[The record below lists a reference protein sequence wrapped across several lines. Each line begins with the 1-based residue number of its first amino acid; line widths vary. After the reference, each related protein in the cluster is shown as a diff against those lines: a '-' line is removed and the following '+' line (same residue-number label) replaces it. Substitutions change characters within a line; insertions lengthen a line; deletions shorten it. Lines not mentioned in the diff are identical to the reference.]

1 MIEAIKIIYDKSNI
15 KEQYFWTELFQL
27 TGICTYT
34 ITQKQVRSFKNRNSY
49 DYDAVLILIQNIKP
63 EEIKYLKK
71 VFPDA
76 ILVDDTIIKNVKS
89 LNMETNKEKEIWKK
103 YLHFWLDV
111 IESTLFDEVAARDN
125 VNALK
130 TIGDIYIKHNLAF
143 HRIASI
149 SFMNDYYQT
158 DLDIQQAAQDHIV
171 NAYVEMTNMKFNY
184 YIYLYAMA
192 YLGRCMNDTC
202 KVLKHR
208 QLLNDE
214 KCVKLLDT
222 ALKQEPGYTIAYW
235 LKAVISENS
244 NSSKVKNDAIGN
256 YYMMLRRMEHKEYA
270 CEQLYFYARYL
281 KKMQKRNDEAF
292 KYYEKAQ
299 YFNPVEYKSLCHM
312 GKLQMEKKEHR
323 LADIILDEAKKII
336 LEKERYMTPI
346 DYAYYDAI
354 YADLEF
360 LYGRS
365 EGAFNIDKYTAT
377 VAEKEKIKH
386 KLADNIGY
394 YEIFGTKG
402 DECLKLTS
410 RELFPECITLN

>member
-111 IESTLFDEVAARDN
+111 IESTLFDEVTARDDI
-125 VNALK
+125 NALK
-130 TIGDIYIKHNLAF
+130 TIGDVYIKHNLAF

-158 DLDIQQAAQDHIV
+158 DLDIQQTAQDHIV
-171 NAYVEMTNMKFNY
+171 NAYIEIVNLKLDY
-184 YIYLYAMA
+184 YIYLYVMA

-202 KVLKHR
+202 KVLKQC

-214 KCVKLLDT
+214 KCIKLLD
-222 ALKQEPGYTIAYW
+222 AVLKQEPGYTIAYW

-244 NSSKVKNDAIGN
+244 NGSKVKNDAIGN
-256 YYMMLRRMEHKEYA
+256 YYMTLRRMEHKEYA

-336 LEKERYMTPI
+336 LEKERYMMPI

-402 DECLKLTS
+402 DEYLKLTS

>member
-15 KEQYFWTELFQL
+15 KEQCFWTELFQL
-27 TGICTYT
+27 TGICTYV

-49 DYDAVLILIQNIKP
+49 DYDAVLVLIQNVKP

-71 VFPDA
+71 VFPEA
-76 ILVDDTIIKNVKS
+76 ILVDNTIIKNVKS
-89 LNMETNKEKEIWKK
+89 LNMETDKEKEIWKK
-103 YLHFWLDV
+103 YLYSWLDV
-111 IESTLFDEVAARDN
+111 IESTLFDEVTARDDI
-125 VNALK
+125 NALK
-130 TIGDIYIKHNLAF
+130 TIGDVYIKHNLAF

-158 DLDIQQAAQDHIV
+158 DLDIQQTAQDHIV
-171 NAYVEMTNMKFNY
+171 DAYIEIANLKLDY

-202 KVLKHR
+202 KVLKQR
-208 QLLNDE
+208 QLFNDE
-214 KCVKLLDT
+214 KCIKLLD
-222 ALKQEPGYTIAYW
+222 AVLKQEPGYTIAYW

-244 NSSKVKNDAIGN
+244 NGSKNDAIGN

-270 CEQLYFYARYL
+270 CEQLYFYARHL

-299 YFNPVEYKSLCHM
+299 YFNPVEYKSLRHM
-312 GKLQMEKKEHR
+312 GKLQMEKKENR
-323 LADIILDEAKKII
+323 LADIILNEAKKII

-346 DYAYYDAI
+346 DYTYYDSI

-360 LYGRS
+360 LYERS
-365 EGAFNIDKYTAT
+365 EDAFNIDKYKAT
-377 VAEKEKIKH
+377 VAEKEKIKREI
-386 KLADNIGY
+386 ADNIGY

-402 DECLKLTS
+402 DEYLKLTS

>member
-1 MIEAIKIIYDKSNI
+1 M
-15 KEQYFWTELFQL
+15 
-27 TGICTYT
+27 
-34 ITQKQVRSFKNRNSY
+34 
-49 DYDAVLILIQNIKP
+49 
-63 EEIKYLKK
+63 
-71 VFPDA
+71 
-76 ILVDDTIIKNVKS
+76 
-89 LNMETNKEKEIWKK
+89 
-103 YLHFWLDV
+103 
-111 IESTLFDEVAARDN
+111 
-125 VNALK
+125 
-130 TIGDIYIKHNLAF
+130 AF

-158 DLDIQQAAQDHIV
+158 DLDIQQTAQDHIV
-171 NAYVEMTNMKFNY
+171 NAYIEIANLKLDY

-202 KVLKHR
+202 KVLKQC

-214 KCVKLLDT
+214 KCIKLLD
-222 ALKQEPGYTIAYW
+222 AVLKQEPGYTIAYW

-244 NSSKVKNDAIGN
+244 NGSKVKNDAIGN
-256 YYMMLRRMEHKEYA
+256 YYMTLRMMEHKEYA
-270 CEQLYFYARYL
+270 CEQLYFYARHL

-299 YFNPVEYKSLCHM
+299 YFNPVEYKSLRHM
-312 GKLQMEKKEHR
+312 GKLQMEKKENR
-323 LADIILDEAKKII
+323 LADIILNEAKKII

-346 DYAYYDAI
+346 DYTYYDSI

-365 EGAFNIDKYTAT
+365 EDAFNIDKYKAT
-377 VAEKEKIKH
+377 IAEKEKIKH
-386 KLADNIGY
+386 EITDNIGY

-402 DECLKLTS
+402 DEYLKLTS

>member
-15 KEQYFWTELFQL
+15 KEQCFWTELFQL
-27 TGICTYT
+27 TGICTYV

-49 DYDAVLILIQNIKP
+49 DYDAVLVLTQNITP

-71 VFPDA
+71 VFPEA
-76 ILVDDTIIKNVKS
+76 ILVDNTIIKNVKS
-89 LNMETNKEKEIWKK
+89 LNMETDKEKEIWKK
-103 YLHFWLDV
+103 YLYSWLDV
-111 IESTLFDEVAARDN
+111 IESTLFDEVTARDDI
-125 VNALK
+125 NALK
-130 TIGDIYIKHNLAF
+130 TIGDVYIKHNLAF

-158 DLDIQQAAQDHIV
+158 DLDIQQTAQDHIV
-171 NAYVEMTNMKFNY
+171 DAYIEIVKLKLDY

-202 KVLKHR
+202 KVLKQR
-208 QLLNDE
+208 QLFNDE
-214 KCVKLLDT
+214 KCIKLLD
-222 ALKQEPGYTIAYW
+222 AVLKQEPGYTIAYW

-244 NSSKVKNDAIGN
+244 NGSKNDAIGN
-256 YYMMLRRMEHKEYA
+256 YYMTLRRMEHKEYA
-270 CEQLYFYARYL
+270 CEQLYFYARHL

-299 YFNPVEYKSLCHM
+299 YFNPVEYKSLRHM
-312 GKLQMEKKEHR
+312 GKLQMEKKENR
-323 LADIILDEAKKII
+323 LADIILNEAKKII

-346 DYAYYDAI
+346 DYTYYDSI

-360 LYGRS
+360 LYERS
-365 EGAFNIDKYTAT
+365 EDAFNIDEYKAT

-386 KLADNIGY
+386 EITDNIGY

-402 DECLKLTS
+402 DEYLKLTS

>member
-15 KEQYFWTELFQL
+15 KEQCFWTELFQL
-27 TGICTYT
+27 TGICTYV

-49 DYDAVLILIQNIKP
+49 DYDAVLVLIQNVKP

-71 VFPDA
+71 VFPEA
-76 ILVDDTIIKNVKS
+76 ILVDNTIIKNVKS
-89 LNMETNKEKEIWKK
+89 LNMETDKEKEIWKK
-103 YLHFWLDV
+103 YLYSWLDV
-111 IESTLFDEVAARDN
+111 IESTLFDEVTARDDI
-125 VNALK
+125 NALK
-130 TIGDIYIKHNLAF
+130 TIGDVYIKHNLAF

-158 DLDIQQAAQDHIV
+158 DLDIQQTAQDHIV
-171 NAYVEMTNMKFNY
+171 DAYIEIANLKLDY

-202 KVLKHR
+202 KVLKQC

-214 KCVKLLDT
+214 KCIKLLD
-222 ALKQEPGYTIAYW
+222 AVLKQEPGYTIAYW

-244 NSSKVKNDAIGN
+244 NGSKNDAIGN

-270 CEQLYFYARYL
+270 CEQLYFYARHL

-299 YFNPVEYKSLCHM
+299 YFNPVEYKSLRHM
-312 GKLQMEKKEHR
+312 GKLQMEKKENR
-323 LADIILDEAKKII
+323 LADIILNEAKKII

-346 DYAYYDAI
+346 DYTYYDSI

-360 LYGRS
+360 LYERS
-365 EGAFNIDKYTAT
+365 EDAFNIDKYKAT
-377 VAEKEKIKH
+377 VAEKEKIKREI
-386 KLADNIGY
+386 ADNIGY

-402 DECLKLTS
+402 DEYLKLTS